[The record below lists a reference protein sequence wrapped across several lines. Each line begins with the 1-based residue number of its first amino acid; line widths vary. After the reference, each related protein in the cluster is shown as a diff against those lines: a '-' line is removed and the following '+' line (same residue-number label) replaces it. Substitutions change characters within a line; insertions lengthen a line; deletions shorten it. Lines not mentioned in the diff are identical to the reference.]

1 MHVSMKSARV
11 SRFVFHQSVSQSNPD
26 RFADDVRLGLT
37 REPKSLSPKYFYDA
51 LGSQLFEAICLLP
64 EYYLTRAETE
74 IFRSHAAEII
84 AQMYLPSAPF
94 VPSAPVGIVELG
106 SGSSVKTRLLIEA
119 ILAHQDRLHYRPID
133 ISATILEQSAS
144 KLLGDYPNLHIAA
157 HVSDY
162 TQGLSS
168 IVRRDGERILVL
180 FLGSNIGNYMP
191 DEGRLLLRDIRRTLR
206 PGDGLLLGADLKKS
220 PAILEPAYNDALGV
234 TAAFNLNLL
243 LRINRELDADFDPAR
258 FEHRAVYN
266 EREGRVEI
274 FIVSRAAQS
283 VAIKKIGLQI
293 EFREGEMIHTENSYK
308 YDPAQLEAIARE
320 TGFKL
325 RRKWFDSE
333 KRFSC
338 NLWSAD

>member
-1 MHVSMKSARV
+1 MHVSTKSVGV
-11 SRFVFHQSVSQSNPD
+11 SRFVIHQSVSQSNSD
-26 RFADDVRLGLT
+26 RFANEVRLGLT
-37 REPKSLSPKYFYDA
+37 EEPKSLSPKYFYDA

-84 AQMYLPSAPF
+84 AQMQALPAT
-94 VPSAPVGIVELG
+94 VGIVELG
-106 SGSSVKTRLLIEA
+106 SGSSIKTRLLIEA
-119 ILAHQDRLHYRPID
+119 ILARQDRLHYRPID
-133 ISATILEQSAS
+133 ISATILEQSGS
-144 KLLGDYPNLHIAA
+144 KLLGDYPNLYITA

-162 TQGLSS
+162 TEGLSS
-168 IVRRDGERILVL
+168 IVRRDGERIMVL

-191 DEGRLLLRDIRRTLR
+191 DEGRLLLTQIRRALR

-220 PAILEPAYNDALGV
+220 RSILEPAYNDALGV

-258 FEHRAVYN
+258 FEHRAVYD

-283 VAIKKIGLQI
+283 VRIKKIGLQVQ
-293 EFREGEMIHTENSYK
+293 FREGEMIHTENSYK
-308 YDPAQLEAIARE
+308 YDPAQLEALAKE
-320 TGFKL
+320 TGFKPK
-325 RRKWFDSE
+325 RSWFDSE

-338 NLWSAD
+338 NFWAAD

>member
-1 MHVSMKSARV
+1 MHFSMKSVGAP
-11 SRFVFHQSVSQSNPD
+11 RFVIHQSVSQTNTY
-26 RFADDVRLGLT
+26 RFADDVRLGLSKD
-37 REPKSLSPKYFYDA
+37 PKSLSPKYFYDA

-74 IFRSHAAEII
+74 IFQSHAAEII
-84 AQMYLPSAPF
+84 AHMKAPSL
-94 VPSAPVGIVELG
+94 PVGIVELG

-119 ILAHQDRLHYRPID
+119 ILARQDRLHYRPID
-133 ISATILEQSAS
+133 ISATILEQSAG
-144 KLLGDYPNLHIAA
+144 KLLGDYPNLNITAQ
-157 HVSDY
+157 VSDY
-162 TQGLSS
+162 TEGLSS

-180 FLGSNIGNYMP
+180 FLGSNIGNYTP
-191 DEGRLLLRDIRRTLR
+191 DEGRLLLTQIRRALR
-206 PGDGLLLGADLKKS
+206 PGEGLLLGADLKKS

-258 FEHRAVYN
+258 FEHRAGYN
-266 EREGRVEI
+266 EREGCVEI

-283 VAIKKIGLQI
+283 VEIKKIGLQV

-308 YDPAQLEAIARE
+308 YDPAQLEALATE
-320 TGFKL
+320 TGFKPN
-325 RRKWFDSE
+325 RRWLDSE

-338 NLWSAD
+338 NLWSAV